1 MTKILSSKQ
10 IKDIDIYT
18 IANEPIKSIDLMER
32 AATNLF
38 YKLINLH
45 GYKKY
50 FLLAGPGNNGG
61 DAVALFRMLIESGV
75 QASLI
80 ILNETDKFSKDCF
93 LNIQRLKEKNI
104 DFLCCKTFFD
114 FPKIDKESIIIDGI
128 FGSGLNKPIKGFYAD
143 VIEHINRLPNHKVAI
158 DIPSGLFSDN
168 NRDNRGAIIMA
179 NETYTLQIPKLAFFF
194 AENSKYVGNLS
205 IVDIG
210 LHPNAIELAET
221 KYFLTEPI
229 DIDGL
234 YIPRPKHTHKGNFGH
249 TLIIAGS
256 EGKYGAMVLC
266 ASACLRS
273 GAGLVSIYTS
283 KNGEL
288 VLNSIIPEAMTISNT
303 SKLTRDDLERFTS
316 IGIGPGIGVSNESEA
331 LLLNI
336 IKNYDNPVVLDADA
350 LNLIAKN
357 RDIIKFI
364 PKESIFTP
372 HVGEFDRLFDKC
384 NDTLERIE
392 KASKFCKKQ
401 NMLLVLKGKN
411 SAVVDQQGN
420 VHFNNTGNQGM
431 STAGSGDVLTGI
443 ISGLLSV
450 GYKPKDATILGV
462 WLHGIA
468 GDKALDNESHE
479 SLIATDIIKHLGSA
493 FKTIGLKESE

>member
-1 MTKILSSKQ
+1 MIKILSSKQ
-10 IKDIDIYT
+10 IKDVDIYT

-38 YKLINLH
+38 YKLINVH

-61 DAVALFRMLIESGV
+61 DAVALFRMLIESEI

-80 ILNETDKFSKDCF
+80 VLNETDNFSEDCL

-104 DFLCCKTFFD
+104 VFLCCKTFFD
-114 FPKIDKESIIIDGI
+114 FPKIDEESIIIDGI
-128 FGSGLNKPIKGFYAD
+128 FGSGLNKPIKGFYAN
-143 VIEHINRLPNHKVAI
+143 VIEHINKLPNHKIAI

-168 NRDNRGAIIMA
+168 NRNNHGAIIMA

-194 AENSKYVGNLS
+194 AENSKYVGDLS

-210 LHPNAIELAET
+210 LHPKAIELAET
-221 KYFLTEPI
+221 KYFLTEPN
-229 DIDGL
+229 DINNL

-249 TLIIAGS
+249 TLVVAGND
-256 EGKYGAMVLC
+256 GKYGAMVLC

-273 GAGLVSIYTS
+273 GAGIVSVLTNN
-283 KNGEL
+283 KGEL
-288 VLNSIIPEAMTISNT
+288 VLNSSIPEAMTISNL
-303 SKLTRDDLERFTS
+303 SDLTHDDMERFTS

-336 IKNYDNPVVLDADA
+336 IKNYDNPMVLDADA

-357 RDIIKFI
+357 RDILEFI
-364 PKESIFTP
+364 PKESILTP
-372 HVGEFDRLFDKC
+372 HVGEFDRLFGKC

-392 KASKFCKKQ
+392 KASEFCKTH
-401 NMLLVLKGKN
+401 NMLLILKGKN
-411 SAVVDQQGN
+411 SAVIDKQGC

-450 GYKPKDATILGV
+450 GYKPKYAAMLGV
-462 WLHGIA
+462 WLHGKA
-468 GDKALDNESHE
+468 GDKALDKESFE
-479 SLIATDIIKHLGSA
+479 SLIATDIIKQLGSA
-493 FKTIGLKESE
+493 FKTIRLKQHE

>member
-1 MTKILSSKQ
+1 MIKILSSQQ
-10 IKDIDIYT
+10 IKNIDIYT

-38 YKLINLH
+38 YKLVSEH
-45 GYKKY
+45 GYKK
-50 FLLAGPGNNGG
+50 FLLLAGPGNNGG
-61 DAVALFRMLIESGV
+61 DAVALFRMLVESGL

-80 ILNETDKFSKDCF
+80 ILNETDNFSEDCL

-104 DFLCCKTFFD
+104 EFLCCKTFFD

-143 VIEHINRLPNHKVAI
+143 IIEHINKLPNHKVAI

-168 NRDNRGAIIMA
+168 NRDNHGAIIMA

-194 AENSKYVGNLS
+194 AENSKYVGDLS
-205 IVDIG
+205 IIDIG
-210 LHPNAIELAET
+210 LHPKAIELAET
-221 KYFLTEPI
+221 KYFLTEPD
-229 DIDGL
+229 DIDNL

-249 TLIIAGS
+249 TLVVAGN
-256 EGKYGAMVLC
+256 EGKYGAMILC

-273 GAGLVSIYTS
+273 GAGLVSVFTNR
-283 KNGEL
+283 NGEL
-288 VLNSIIPEAMTISNT
+288 VLNSSIPEAMTISNL
-303 SKLTRDDLERFTS
+303 SDLTRDGMERFTS
-316 IGIGPGIGVSNESEA
+316 IGIGPGIGVSNESETM
-331 LLLNI
+331 LLNI
-336 IKNYDNPVVLDADA
+336 IKNYNKPIVLDADA
-350 LNLIAKN
+350 LNLVAKN
-357 RDIIKFI
+357 RNILEFI

-372 HVGEFDRLFDKC
+372 HVGEFDRLFGKC

-392 KASKFCKKQ
+392 KASDFCKKQ

-420 VHFNNTGNQGM
+420 VHFNATGNQGM

-450 GYKPKDATILGV
+450 GYKPKNATLLGV
-462 WLHGIA
+462 WLHGKA
-468 GDKALDNESHE
+468 GDKALDKESYE
-479 SLIATDIIKHLGSA
+479 SLIATDIIKSLGTA
-493 FKTIGLKESE
+493 FKTITPNKSE